1 MGNYNNGLLCVIHL
15 LLVTLLK
22 TLVSADGPLC
32 FHCTRIPLPLD
43 CSHVIQCEAHESC
56 SVQQFVSDGGHI
68 YFDVGCFD
76 ISKCQTKRDV
86 TINELDDITGDIITC
101 RECCNGNYCNIQGCG
116 SRAPPGM
123 PDRGPLCFNCDSHIS
138 MDSCETMMTC
148 SVDQECETL
157 ATTQSS
163 CTGCCKT
170 DFCNRDCA
178 INTSTSNTHS
188 SPTTVETTVPST
200 HLTTSATT
208 VQPHQ
213 STTHTSVNSGV
224 STSTKATP
232 PSTNPSKPTNPIV
245 QTSTQT
251 VVVPTVD
258 SLVTHER
265 MCSLLGYAYYHSLD
279 LCLKIHTDH
288 PLSWRDANS
297 ACRHD
302 GGTLAMFKHV
312 TDRSILDAWSK
323 QHLGDLRFNIQYFV
337 GAVSNGNGNWTW
349 LDGTQVNQNLFL
361 PGEPS
366 HGEHEDC
373 SSFFLKDGTI
383 LLNDDVCDG
392 TLAKFICGIDLG
404 GLTKQQPLYD
414 RQFCRN
420 ADYTPRP
427 DLGLC
432 YKVYDN
438 ERKPQADARVSC
450 HVQGAELLQIRTRG
464 IEQVFQNLPYKDRDH
479 DENRYWLGA
488 ERRDGQF
495 YWFNGQRVGGNTA
508 MAWDANEP
516 NNYKGHENCLDF
528 KFSNEGPTPDSIA
541 FNDDNCDN
549 PYFYICEER
558 CPNTTYQYFHSSH
571 LDLCYH
577 VIPKRVTW
585 AEANAYCVKEHANLL
600 APDSID
606 KLDFFGSILKASA
619 SMWVGATASQ
629 ATSQYHW
636 TINNHVIS
644 SDLLHNSD
652 HTGIDQQKCVLM
664 SMSQTGQNMILSS
677 ANCNDKHTFVCQYMW

>member
-1 MGNYNNGLLCVIHL
+1 
-15 LLVTLLK
+15 
-22 TLVSADGPLC
+22 
-32 FHCTRIPLPLD
+32 
-43 CSHVIQCEAHESC
+43 
-56 SVQQFVSDGGHI
+56 
-68 YFDVGCFD
+68 
-76 ISKCQTKRDV
+76 
-86 TINELDDITGDIITC
+86 
-101 RECCNGNYCNIQGCG
+101 
-116 SRAPPGM
+116 
-123 PDRGPLCFNCDSHIS
+123 
-138 MDSCETMMTC
+138 
-148 SVDQECETL
+148 
-157 ATTQSS
+157 
-163 CTGCCKT
+163 
-170 DFCNRDCA
+170 
-178 INTSTSNTHS
+178 
-188 SPTTVETTVPST
+188 
-200 HLTTSATT
+200 
-208 VQPHQ
+208 
-213 STTHTSVNSGV
+213 
-224 STSTKATP
+224 
-232 PSTNPSKPTNPIV
+232 
-245 QTSTQT
+245 
-251 VVVPTVD
+251 
-258 SLVTHER
+258 
-265 MCSLLGYAYYHSLD
+265 MCSLLGYAYYHSMD

-323 QHLGDLRFNIQYFV
+323 HHL
-337 GAVSNGNGNWTW
+337 
-349 LDGTQVNQNLFL
+349 
-361 PGEPS
+361 
-366 HGEHEDC
+366 
-373 SSFFLKDGTI
+373 DGTI

-577 VIPKRVTW
+577 VIPERVTW

-636 TINNHVIS
+636 AINNHVIS
-644 SDLLHNSD
+644 SDLLHNND
-652 HTGIDQQKCVLM
+652 HTV
-664 SMSQTGQNMILSS
+664 
-677 ANCNDKHTFVCQYMW
+677 TFVESLIPVTIAESLIPVTIVESLIPVTIVESLIPVTIVESLIPLTNVESLIPLFSEIGKDVLDLVCLDVTPTFSVMGCN